1 MSRQAKKDFEN
12 LSWFDLESWAGLKIV
27 SRGKSYQRNKSVR
40 ELAITGSGELV
51 AWVEGSTTYATKVSL
66 DEGVLSSICT
76 CPYHSACKHAVAVI
90 LEHLDCLENGR
101 NVPIIDENDKRLVLI
116 RQGRTAYP
124 DEKDDD
130 NDLLDDETKGNDESF
145 TESERASSDTK
156 LSNYLQ
162 RQAKNELIDL
172 ITGILVRHP
181 EIKEELDYKVR
192 ITSSKSSVLVK
203 TVEREIE
210 KASREPG
217 WQNHWNR
224 RGYIP
229 DYSRVRSGLQ
239 KLLDERHADE
249 IVRLGEKLF
258 SAGVTQVEQSH
269 DEGETGDEVAQSMMI
284 VFKALGKCSMS
295 DVDKMQ
301 RAVDFELSDEYDL
314 CYGLEEFWKR
324 RFSKKD
330 WSSLADR
337 LISRL
342 KDNQYDVHGEDS
354 FSRNYRRDR
363 LTNKI
368 IRALGNAGRDAEV
381 ISLCINEAE
390 KTHSYERLVKH
401 LRKAGRTAEAEE
413 WIQKGITA
421 TRKKWPGIAGF
432 LKKELLD
439 IRSRQKDWLS
449 VAALC
454 ADEFF
459 ENPCLK
465 TFEELQKASE
475 RAKVWPQVREAIL
488 HFLKTGKNPREAYT
502 DWPLPDTGLEKS
514 VSQRVGNPPLT
525 AVLIEI
531 AIHEKRVDDVLKWYD
546 IHKQRRKDW
555 MWDNLEDRVATAM
568 AYEYPDKAVEIW
580 KKIAEGHIS
589 KVNVAAYA
597 EGAAYLRKAQKIFTH
612 LGRVNEWDTYLQ
624 RLKEANRRKPRLI
637 EILDALSKKPI
648 IRAKR

>member
-12 LSWFDLESWAGLKIV
+12 LSWFDMESWAGSKIV
-27 SRGKSYQRNKSVR
+27 SRGKSYQRSKSVR
-40 ELAITGSGELV
+40 ELAITESGELV

-90 LEHLDCLENGR
+90 LEYLDCLENGGDVL
-101 NVPIIDENDKRLVLI
+101 NADKNDERLVLI
-116 RQGRTAYP
+116 KQGRTAYS
-124 DEKDDD
+124 DEEDN
-130 NDLLDDETKGNDESF
+130 NDLFDDETESNDKSF
-145 TESERASSDTK
+145 TESEKASADTK
-156 LSNYLQ
+156 LNDYLQ
-162 RQAKNELIDL
+162 RQTKNDLIDL

-181 EIKEELDYKVR
+181 EITEELDYKVR
-192 ITSSKSSVLVK
+192 ITSSKPSVLVK

-229 DYSRVRSGLQ
+229 DYSRVRTGLQ
-239 KLLDERHADE
+239 KLLDENHADE
-249 IVRLGEKLF
+249 VVRLGEKLF
-258 SAGVTQVEQSH
+258 SAGITQVEQSH
-269 DEGETGDEVAQSMMI
+269 DEGETADEVAQSMTI
-284 VFKALGKCSMS
+284 VFKALGECLLS

-324 RFSKKD
+324 SFSKKD

-368 IRALGNAGRDAEV
+368 IRALENAGREAEV
-381 ISLCINEAE
+381 ISLCIKEAE
-390 KTHSYERLVKH
+390 KTHSYERLVKQ
-401 LRKAGRTAEAEE
+401 LRKAGRTTEAEE
-413 WIQKGITA
+413 WIHKGITA

-432 LKKELLD
+432 LKKDLLD
-439 IRSRQKDWLS
+439 IRSRQKDWLY
-449 VAALC
+449 VAAIC

-459 ENPCLK
+459 ENPGLK
-465 TFEELQKASE
+465 AFEELRKASE
-475 RAKVWPQVREAIL
+475 KAKVWPHVREAIL
-488 HFLKTGKNPREAYT
+488 HFLKTGKNPQDARM

-514 VSQRVGNPPLT
+514 VSFREGNQPFT
-525 AVLIEI
+525 DVLIEI

-546 IHKQRRKDW
+546 VHKQRRKDW
-555 MWDNLEDRVATAM
+555 MWDNLEDRVAITIAHN
-568 AYEYPDKAVEIW
+568 YPDKAVAIW
-580 KKIAEGHIS
+580 KRIAESYIS
-589 KVNVAAYA
+589 RVNVAAYA
-597 EGAAYLRKAQKIFTH
+597 EGAAYLRKAQKIFKH
-612 LGRVNEWDTYLQ
+612 LGRANEWDTYLQ
-624 RLKEANRRKPRLI
+624 RLKEANRKRPRLI
-637 EILDALSKKPI
+637 EILDALSQKPI
-648 IRAKR
+648 IRVTR